1 MHSRTC
7 PPLRRQGGSELCQP
21 RDCTWRAMP
30 RRTAF
35 RDVVGR
41 LVRTT
46 HGDVAIVRDHWR
58 LRAGQD
64 GGHMLVRGPGI
75 PDQRRGLLVA
85 VPALAKGH
93 ERPGIEPGRGAV
105 LIGGQQFLECAV
117 IVLSEQAPGE
127 DVPYPLIVVRVQLEH
142 VAVVGEGAVD
152 VAKLQE
158 RARKTGSGAHIGA
171 CFEKAPE
178 VAVILLEAPWSER
191 QLPRLDALRV
201 VVPSLLDGPGFF
213 GQKDI
218 SVGTKR
224 RDAECFTGE
233 RDPGTGGGSL
243 PSLVHHV
250 LRFRRCVITS
260 AS

>member
-1 MHSRTC
+1 
-7 PPLRRQGGSELCQP
+7 
-21 RDCTWRAMP
+21 
-30 RRTAF
+30 
-35 RDVVGR
+35 
-41 LVRTT
+41 
-46 HGDVAIVRDHWR
+46 
-58 LRAGQD
+58 
-64 GGHMLVRGPGI
+64 MLVRGPGT
-75 PDQRRGLLVA
+75 PDQCRGLLVA

-93 ERPGIEPGRGAV
+93 ERPGIEPGRAFV
-105 LIGGQQFLECAV
+105 LIGGQQFLERAV

-178 VAVILLEAPWSER
+178 VAGILLEAPWSER
-191 QLPRLDALRV
+191 QLPRLDTPRI
-201 VVPSLLDGPGFF
+201 VVPSLLDISGFL

-218 SVGTKR
+218 SVRAER

-233 RDPGTGGGSL
+233 RDPGTGGSSL
-243 PSLVHHV
+243 PCLVHHV
-250 LRFRRCVITS
+250 LRFRRRVVTAAAGDRPQETLHRAPIWQRCGS
-260 AS
+260 AGLRRGSEGSFCARLFRDWHPLLLYSVPIFVSPLSYGLTIRCWA